1 VTDDQASVS
10 RGDSERALRQ
20 QLDRLWVRQALRS
33 VLIEDR
39 GGLDATARVLL
50 RAVGRLGPVRS
61 TVVAELTGLSR
72 PVVSRR
78 VASLIAAGHLA
89 STTDPEDGRASLL
102 EVAPAGQ
109 RLLDVLDAQGDEVF
123 DELIEVF
130 PDDDLRALSA
140 LLARLNDRADEVLGA
155 AVRSR

>member
-1 VTDDQASVS
+1 VTDDQAAAT

-39 GGLDATARVLL
+39 GGLDATARVIL
-50 RAVGRLGPVRS
+50 RAVERLGPVRS

-78 VASLIAAGHLA
+78 VSSLVAAGHLA

-109 RLLDVLDAQGDEVF
+109 RLLDVLDAHGDEVF

-130 PDDDLRALSA
+130 PDDDLRALSV
-140 LLARLNDRADEVLGA
+140 LLGRLNDRADEVLGG

>member
-1 VTDDQASVS
+1 VTDDQAAAT

-39 GGLDATARVLL
+39 GGLDATARVIL
-50 RAVGRLGPVRS
+50 RAVERLEPVRS

-78 VASLIAAGHLA
+78 VSSLVAAGHLA

-109 RLLDVLDAQGDEVF
+109 RLLDVLDAHGDEVF

-130 PDDDLRALSA
+130 PDDDLRALSV
-140 LLARLNDRADEVLGA
+140 LLGRLNDRADEVLGG

>member
-1 VTDDQASVS
+1 VTDDQAAAT

-39 GGLDATARVLL
+39 GGLDATARVIL
-50 RAVGRLGPVRS
+50 RAVERLEPVRS

-78 VASLIAAGHLA
+78 VSSLVAAGHLA

-109 RLLDVLDAQGDEVF
+109 RLLDVLDAHGDEVF

-130 PDDDLRALSA
+130 PDDDLRALSV
-140 LLARLNDRADEVLGA
+140 LLGRLNDRADEVLGA
-155 AVRSR
+155 ADRSR

>member
-1 VTDDQASVS
+1 MTDDQPAAT
-10 RGDSERALRQ
+10 REDSERALRQ

-39 GGLDATARVLL
+39 GGLDATARVIL
-50 RAVGRLGPVRS
+50 RAVERLGPVRS

-78 VASLIAAGHLA
+78 VGSLVAAGHLA

-109 RLLDVLDAQGDEVF
+109 RLLDVLDAHGDEVF

-140 LLARLNDRADEVLGA
+140 LLGRLNDRADEVLGA